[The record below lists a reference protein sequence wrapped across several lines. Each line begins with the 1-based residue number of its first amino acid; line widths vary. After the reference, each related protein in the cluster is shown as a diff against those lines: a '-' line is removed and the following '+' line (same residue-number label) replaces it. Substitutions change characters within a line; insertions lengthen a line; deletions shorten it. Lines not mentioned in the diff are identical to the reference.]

1 MTWDVSDSLTIRSLT
16 GYRDLEMSFF
26 QDYNESFN
34 FNVGTY
40 DAPFLFPLGFQSADD
55 IDMDQFSQELQFIG
69 SAFDDKLTYTAGLYY
84 FREDGTHDEVVS
96 VQIPAFGVDDP
107 GDNRHVDAESKSQA
121 IYAQVTWTPPILDD
135 RLDLTVGAR
144 YTEDD
149 REATKDYVRMPD
161 YQGPVSLSA
170 DFSKFNPAGTVS
182 FRWTPDFMT
191 YAKIATGYRA
201 GGFSESSPDF
211 SRGFDPEVGHELR
224 ARSQVRRIR
233 RTPAHE
239 SRAVP
244 RRLQGYADRPEPRR
258 RNRFSLTDTYNAG
271 DASVDGVE
279 LDVTWAILQGLTLT
293 GSYVHLHSDIDFIDA
308 SLSPILTDLY
318 PDGNAA
324 GAFALA
330 FLPEDN
336 YSIALD
342 YVLDGLGAGNGEFV
356 AHVDGAHHDEQLGST
371 TSGPDVP
378 NGDLYNTPSRT
389 LWNAR
394 SAMGSIF

>member
-1 MTWDVSDSLTIRSLT
+1 
-16 GYRDLEMSFF
+16 
-26 QDYNESFN
+26 
-34 FNVGTY
+34 
-40 DAPFLFPLGFQSADD
+40 
-55 IDMDQFSQELQFIG
+55 
-69 SAFDDKLTYTAGLYY
+69 
-84 FREDGTHDEVVS
+84 VS

-107 GDNRHVDAESKSQA
+107 GDNRHVEAESKSQA

-149 REATKDYVRMPD
+149 REATKDYVRMPN

-211 SRGFDPEVGHELR
+211 SRGFDPEEVTSYELGLKSDAFDGR
-224 ARSQVRRIR
+224 L
-233 RTPAHE
+233 RTNLA
-239 SRAVP
+239 
-244 RRLQGYADRPEPRR
+244 LFLADYKDMQIDLSPDA
-258 RNRFSLTDTYNAG
+258 NDLSLTDTYNAG

-324 GAFALA
+324 GAFRARLPARGQLLHRARLRARRTRCGQRGVRRARRWRAPRRTAGLHNIGSRRAERRSLQHAFAHAVERAPRLWVRFSERSPDCGALGQES
-330 FLPEDN
+330 LGQG
-336 YSIALD
+336 L
-342 YVLDGLGAGNGEFV
+342 VLAQHRQRRRSRLLRARTGPWLAADLRTR
-356 AHVDGAHHDEQLGST
+356 AHVR
-371 TSGPDVP
+371 V
-378 NGDLYNTPSRT
+378 RT
-389 LWNAR
+389 LTGRA
-394 SAMGSIF
+394 

>member
-1 MTWDVSDSLTIRSLT
+1 
-16 GYRDLEMSFF
+16 
-26 QDYNESFN
+26 
-34 FNVGTY
+34 
-40 DAPFLFPLGFQSADD
+40 
-55 IDMDQFSQELQFIG
+55 
-69 SAFDDKLTYTAGLYY
+69 
-84 FREDGTHDEVVS
+84 
-96 VQIPAFGVDDP
+96 
-107 GDNRHVDAESKSQA
+107 
-121 IYAQVTWTPPILDD
+121 
-135 RLDLTVGAR
+135 
-144 YTEDD
+144 
-149 REATKDYVRMPD
+149 VRMPN

-211 SRGFDPEVGHELR
+211 SRGFDPEEVTSYELGLKSDAFDGR
-224 ARSQVRRIR
+224 L
-233 RTPAHE
+233 RTNLA
-239 SRAVP
+239 
-244 RRLQGYADRPEPRR
+244 LFLADYKDMQIDLSPDA
-258 RNRFSLTDTYNAG
+258 NDLSLTDTYNAG

-394 SAMGSIF
+394 LGYGFDFLSGRLTAALWGKNLSDKDWYSHNIGNGDVRGYYGRALARGLPRTYGLELTYEFGR